1 MRNWVVELVSNRPL
15 DLPYPQ
21 CTSHHSPIFKYSY
34 KEKEIIELK
43 KKQKKNGSGPGFK
56 ETFGSPIS
64 AMHFWALTHLQTVMC
79 PSIEECQSVPVSKR
93 TWSLYATTTKHL
105 NLFFRFSHIWTYFML
120 TSLIVC
126 LQHFGSLLFWTNDA
140 QISKQLQYVVRITM
154 TLRLFPSLPDHTTK
168 TVCSTEIKHAGLH
181 DSQNKANKKDQ
192 KSNKPQLLISCKTVT
207 KQSLET
213 RLEKKC

>member
-1 MRNWVVELVSNRPL
+1 MDVELVSNRPL

-21 CTSHHSPIFKYSY
+21 YTSHHSPNFKYSY
-34 KEKEIIELK
+34 KEKEIIDLK
-43 KKQKKNGSGPGFK
+43 KINGSGPGFK
-56 ETFGSPIS
+56 ETFGSLIS
-64 AMHFWALTHLQTVMC
+64 AMHFWAITHLQTVMC

-105 NLFFRFSHIWTYFML
+105 NIFFSWEFAFSHIWTYFMT
-120 TSLIVC
+120 TSLNIS
-126 LQHFGSLLFWTNDA
+126 LPHFGSLLFWTNDDH
-140 QISKQLQYVVRITM
+140 ISKQIQYVVRITM

>member
-1 MRNWVVELVSNRPL
+1 
-15 DLPYPQ
+15 
-21 CTSHHSPIFKYSY
+21 
-34 KEKEIIELK
+34 
-43 KKQKKNGSGPGFK
+43 
-56 ETFGSPIS
+56 
-64 AMHFWALTHLQTVMC
+64 MHFWALAHLQTVMC
-79 PSIEECQSVPVSKR
+79 ASIEECQSVPVSKR

-105 NLFFRFSHIWTYFML
+105 NLFFYWEFTFSHIWTYLML

-126 LQHFGSLLFWTNDA
+126 LQHFGCLLFWTNDD
-140 QISKQLQYVVRITM
+140 QISKQIQYAVRITM

-207 KQSLET
+207 KESLKT
-213 RLEKKC
+213 M